1 MRYNKNDMHP
11 LLKAFGALVSFV
23 FLLMAVSCGVDK
35 GTVDERLADASEA
48 MALKDYGYA
57 QTVCDNLAA
66 YISAEDTVAM
76 DERQAGA
83 LALLFMELSD
93 HRNEDENVAVA
104 AQCLQYA
111 YKVSADSLRSFSAAL
126 PLEEQRHFELLR
138 RITVSIDNP
147 VDLSEE
153 DFFEEGDLPMEL
165 H

>member
-1 MRYNKNDMHP
+1 MD
-11 LLKAFGALVSFV
+11 
-23 FLLMAVSCGVDK
+23 
-35 GTVDERLADASEA
+35 
-48 MALKDYGYA
+48 
-57 QTVCDNLAA
+57 
-66 YISAEDTVAM
+66 M

-111 YKVSADSLRSFSAAL
+111 YKVSADSLRGFSAAL
-126 PLEEQRHFELLR
+126 PLEEQQHFELLR

-153 DFFEEGDLPMEL
+153 DFFEESDLPMEQ

>member
-1 MRYNKNDMHP
+1 MNIKINISPFRG
-11 LLKAFGALVSFV
+11 AFLALM
-23 FLLMAVSCGVDK
+23 FLSVLFGAVSCSGDDV
-35 GTVDERLADASEA
+35 TVDECLAVASDDIVG
-48 MALKDYGYA
+48 KDYGYA
-57 QTVCDNLAA
+57 QRVCDNLAA
-66 YISAEDTVAM
+66 CISGEDSVAM

-83 LALLFMELSD
+83 LAMLFMELSD

-126 PLEEQRHFELLR
+126 PLEQQRHFELLR

-147 VDLSEE
+147 VDLTDG
-153 DFFEEGDLPMEL
+153 DFFEEGEFLDEA